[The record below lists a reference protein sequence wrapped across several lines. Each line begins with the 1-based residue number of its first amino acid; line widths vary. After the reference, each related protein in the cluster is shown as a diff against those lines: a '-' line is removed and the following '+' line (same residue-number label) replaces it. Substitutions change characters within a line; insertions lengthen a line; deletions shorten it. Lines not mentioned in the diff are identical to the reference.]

1 MADKGGDRI
10 MELKNRSQYLDK
22 LISVQDMEVI
32 KVVTGIRRCGKSS
45 LLKLMMAHL
54 REQGVMEEQI
64 LSMNF
69 ESMQFADM
77 DSKSLYQYVTE
88 RESKGK
94 RLYLFLDEVQKV
106 RDWQDAVNS
115 FRVDLDCDIYVTG
128 SNAYLLSSEL
138 STYLSGRYV
147 EIKMLPLSFREFL
160 DFHGYLLE
168 EYKAPNG
175 TMKQR
180 AKGKDG
186 EAYELRD
193 LFEAY
198 AQFGGMPALAEA
210 ELDQERANMLLDG
223 IYSAVVV
230 RDILERGKR
239 KEQRAVTDALLLRK
253 IILFLADN
261 IGNNTSAASIGRTLV
276 SEGLLDDGRKAK
288 PAVQTISAYID
299 ALLESYIFYEV
310 KRFDIKGKGYLR
322 TLGKY
327 YIVDPGLRTY
337 LLGNRGGDV
346 GHILENIV
354 YFELLRR
361 GYEVAI
367 GKVGEKEIDFIA
379 TKMNEKKYIQVTD
392 NMNAPET
399 RARELAPLQ
408 AVQDNYEKIVI
419 AIPSI
424 LTQGRMAENSIPSRI
439 VLTWPKISIASQ
451 IGCCLTRHLPNGP
464 WRIGALRQPT
474 TRTWSTQS
482 YLRLALGWQEVSM
495 ILVTRAGTV
504 SSFSSTMA
512 IPSLGWIPPRTN
524 KSSTLTQEQVVKIC
538 SFYCAFW
545 KGERHEVN

>member
-276 SEGLLDDGRKAK
+276 SEGLLDDGRKTK

-299 ALLESYIFYEV
+299 ALLESYM
-310 KRFDIKGKGYLR
+310 R

-419 AIPSI
+419 AMDCDLISDVDGI
-424 LTQGRMAENSIPSRI
+424 KI
-439 VLTWPKISIASQ
+439 VK
-451 IGCCLTRHLPNGP
+451 
-464 WRIGALRQPT
+464 ALDFLL
-474 TRTWSTQS
+474 S
-482 YLRLALGWQEVSM
+482 EV
-495 ILVTRAGTV
+495 
-504 SSFSSTMA
+504 
-512 IPSLGWIPPRTN
+512 
-524 KSSTLTQEQVVKIC
+524 
-538 SFYCAFW
+538 
-545 KGERHEVN
+545 